1 MSITPLNNTATGDS
15 GTAYVAQAPVA
26 QSAPVA
32 SVATVAPSV
41 AAAAT
46 ATVAQPKPE
55 QKEVDTAVAKLN
67 DFAANNNTSL
77 NFSQDKDTGETVI
90 KVIDTDTDKV
100 LLQIPT
106 VEAIAIS
113 KSIEK
118 MRGLLLNDKA

>member
-1 MSITPLNNTATGDS
+1 MSITPINNTAIGDS
-15 GTAYVAQAPVA
+15 GTAYALPTPVP

-32 SVATVAPSV
+32 STIAITATP
-41 AAAAT
+41 AAT
-46 ATVAQPKPE
+46 QQKPE

-67 DFAANNNTSL
+67 DFAASNNTSL

>member
-1 MSITPLNNTATGDS
+1 MSITPINSAVTGDS
-15 GTAYVAQAPVA
+15 GTAYGNAAPA
-26 QSAPVA
+26 AKSAPVA
-32 SVATVAPSV
+32 TTVAAEATPAV
-41 AAAAT
+41 AAAT
-46 ATVAQPKPE
+46 QKKPE

-67 DFAANNNTSL
+67 DFAASNATSL

>member
-1 MSITPLNNTATGDS
+1 MSITPINSAVPGDS
-15 GTAYVAQAPVA
+15 GTAYGGSSVPVA
-26 QSAPVA
+26 KTT
-32 SVATVAPSV
+32 SVAPTVAVAESS
-41 AAAAT
+41 AAA
-46 ATVAQPKPE
+46 QKKPE
-55 QKEVDTAVAKLN
+55 QKEVDTAIAKFN
-67 DFAANNNTSL
+67 DFAASNATSL

>member
-1 MSITPLNNTATGDS
+1 MSITPLNNTVTGDS
-15 GTAYVAQAPVA
+15 GTAYASQAPVS

-32 SVATVAPSV
+32 STVAV
-41 AAAAT
+41 AAT
-46 ATVAQPKPE
+46 ATPVATNQKPSE
-55 QKEVDTAVAKLN
+55 KEVDTAVAKLN
-67 DFAANNNTSL
+67 EFAANNATSL

-113 KSIEK
+113 KSIAK